1 MTAVDPPAPRAP
13 VRHPGRKA
21 IWSWCLY
28 DWANSAQPTVVNTFI
43 IAAYV
48 TNAVAATPEEGTHVW
63 GMATGIAG
71 LVVAL
76 LAPIVGAIADKGG
89 PRKPL
94 IFAFSL
100 ATVLA
105 TAGLWFVAPEQRF
118 LILALTLVG
127 IGTICFELLTV
138 LYNAMLPDLVP
149 EEHIGRTGGRAWGLG
164 YAGGLACLA
173 LCLVAFVQADPP
185 PFGLDP
191 ESQEPVRATA
201 IVVALWFAVFAVPF
215 FLFTPDRPA
224 TGLSNGQ
231 AIRAGLAEIRGAIGR
246 LKGYP
251 TIIRFLI
258 ARMLYADGL
267 TTLFT
272 FGGIYAAGTFG
283 MSFSEI
289 IVFGIALNV
298 TAGLGAVAF
307 AWLDDRLGSKPTIQL
322 SLIGLIVSGAGVLV
336 VESVTWFWALALA
349 VGIFIGPVQSGSRS
363 LMARLAPAELRGEMF
378 GLYALSGKATAFI
391 GPMAVGW
398 VTLLADSQRV
408 GMGVIL
414 VLLIA
419 GFLLLRGVRVD

>member
-1 MTAVDPPAPRAP
+1 MSETRIPV
-13 VRHPGRKA
+13 VRHPGRRA

-71 LVVAL
+71 LVVAVL
-76 LAPIVGAIADKGG
+76 GPIIGAIADKGG

-94 IFAFSL
+94 ILGLSL

-105 TAGLWFVAPEQRF
+105 TACLWFVAPEERF

-149 EEHIGRTGGRAWGLG
+149 EERIGRTGGRAWGLG
-164 YAGGLACLA
+164 YAGGLVCLA
-173 LCLVAFVQADPP
+173 VCLFGFVQADPP

-201 IVVALWFAVFAVPF
+201 IVVALWFAVFAIPF
-215 FLFTPDRPA
+215 FLFTPDRTRTGLPA
-224 TGLSNGQ
+224 TA
-231 AIRAGLAEIRGAIGR
+231 AIKAGLTEISGAIGR
-246 LKGYP
+246 LRGYP
-251 TIIRFLI
+251 HIVRFLI

-289 IVFGIALNV
+289 ILFGIALNV
-298 TAGLGAVAF
+298 TAGAGAFAF
-307 AWLDDRLGSKPTIQL
+307 AWVDDKLGSKLTIQL
-322 SLIGLIVSGAGVLV
+322 SLAGLIVFGAAVLLV
-336 VESVTWFWALALA
+336 QSVTWFWITALA

-363 LMARLAPAELRGEMF
+363 LMARLAPAQLRGEMF

-414 VLLIA
+414 VLLVA
-419 GFLLLRGVRVD
+419 GFLLLRGVRDP